1 MEVFKFKKFPHKVI
15 YKGDV
20 YTHRVGGNKNIL
32 VEVEDKEGG
41 HIQFIFQ
48 NELINKMNFIS

>member
-1 MEVFKFKKFPHKVI
+1 MKVIKFKKFPHKVI
-15 YKGDV
+15 YKGEV

-48 NELINKMNFIS
+48 NELIKT